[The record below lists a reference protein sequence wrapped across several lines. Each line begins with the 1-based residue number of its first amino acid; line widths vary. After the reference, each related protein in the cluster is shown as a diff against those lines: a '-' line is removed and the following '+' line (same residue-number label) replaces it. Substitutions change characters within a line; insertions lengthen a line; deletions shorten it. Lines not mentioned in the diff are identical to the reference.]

1 MKSQL
6 LKALELSL
14 KRLSQLTIWRYRPGV
29 VGVTGNVGKTSTKL
43 AISAVLGSGR
53 KVRWSQGNFNSEFGL
68 PLTILGNWGP
78 DELFIVSRKQPAGE
92 RSFAKA
98 IFWLK
103 VLGKSLYRLA
113 AYRPSDYPEILVLE
127 YGADKPGDIKHL
139 VSLARPNVS
148 VITAIG
154 EIPVHV
160 EFYNGPEDVA
170 REKARLIEC
179 LPSSGYAILN
189 RDDERVM
196 GLKDR
201 TRAHLMTF
209 GFSKDAD
216 MKIVNFENRI
226 ENDHPVGIAFKL
238 QYGGHSVPVKV
249 DNAFGK
255 SQAYAAAAAACVG
268 VVFGLNLVKISE
280 ALKSYVPADSRM
292 QLMPGIKGTY
302 IINDAYNASMLSMTS
317 ALETLQS
324 LPGKRKVAV
333 LGDML
338 ELGKYTL
345 EAHERIGTLAGS
357 TVDTLVT
364 VGPRAKFIAEA
375 AIKAGLSRR
384 NVTSFDTA
392 EEAQQPVQA
401 LIKKGDLILIKASRG
416 IHLEKVVEEIKA
428 F

>member
-1 MKSQL
+1 MKQ
-6 LKALELSL
+6 KIIKTLEETLR
-14 KRLSQLTIWRYRPGV
+14 RLAQLTVWRFRPGV
-29 VGVTGNVGKTSTKL
+29 VGVTGNVGKTSAKL
-43 AISAVLGSGR
+43 AISAVLNTGR
-53 KVRWSQGNFNSEFGL
+53 KVRWSQGNMNNELGL

-78 DELFIVSRKQPAGE
+78 DELFLVSRKQPVGE
-92 RSFAKA
+92 KRFAKTL
-98 IFWLK
+98 FWLK
-103 VLGKSLYRLA
+103 VIFKSLYRLVLPKA
-113 AYRPSDYPEILVLE
+113 ADYPEILVLE
-127 YGADKPGDIKHL
+127 YGADKPGDLKYLI
-139 VSLARPNVS
+139 SLARPNVS

-160 EFYNGPEDVA
+160 EFYKGPEEVA

-196 GLKDR
+196 SLKDR
-201 TRAHLMTF
+201 TRAHLLTF
-209 GFSKDAD
+209 GFSKEAD
-216 MKIVNFENRI
+216 VQILNFENRI
-226 ENDHPVGIAFKL
+226 ENDHPVGITFKL
-238 QYGGHSVPVKV
+238 QYAGHSVPVKI
-249 DNAFGK
+249 DNAFGR

-268 VVFGLNLVKISE
+268 IVFGLNLVKVSE

-292 QLMPGIKGTY
+292 QLLGGIKGTY

-317 ALETLQS
+317 ALETLKS

-345 EAHERIGTLAGS
+345 EAHERIGRIAAES
-357 TVDTLVT
+357 VDVLVT

-375 AIKAGLSRR
+375 ARSAGLKR
-384 NVTSFDTA
+384 NVFSYDSS
-392 EEAQQPVQA
+392 EEAAQPVQA
-401 LIKKGDLILIKASRG
+401 LIKKGDLILAKASRG
-416 IHLEKVVEEIKA
+416 IHMENVVDEIKA